1 MKWRQKVGRTFFRS
15 GESASARPPLSPAAS
30 ASARPSSARQHSIFA
45 LPSVALTP
53 ITPHSIR
60 NPPHLV
66 AAVAAACTA
75 LRTMPSHRLR
85 LASSPSRGRPDLQ
98 PPRRLPISAR
108 LIDHRPHCHPQT
120 NQGDTL
126 TSRRCRSPSTHLRSH
141 VDERSDPGGRNLPS
155 TPAAQPRASCI
166 CRCHPFPLPEG
177 RRVPP
182 APPWPPPSARPSSW
196 TPPPPPTFLMPMDG
210 RSRCRGRLR
219 PLAPPSSSSP
229 PRRCRRAAVA
239 KSPAS
244 LSPRCR
250 RISK

>member
-45 LPSVALTP
+45 LASVALTP

-108 LIDHRPHCHPQT
+108 LIDHRPHCHPRT
-120 NQGDTL
+120 NHRRHPNITAMSFPVYASPFPRRRAIG
-126 TSRRCRSPSTHLRSH
+126 SRRPQLALDASR
-141 VDERSDPGGRNLPS
+141 
-155 TPAAQPRASCI
+155 PAACLLHLSVP
-166 CRCHPFPLPEG
+166 PLP
-177 RRVPP
+177 P
-182 APPWPPPSARPSSW
+182 A
-196 TPPPPPTFLMPMDG
+196 
-210 RSRCRGRLR
+210 
-219 PLAPPSSSSP
+219 
-229 PRRCRRAAVA
+229 
-239 KSPAS
+239 
-244 LSPRCR
+244 
-250 RISK
+250 

>member
-1 MKWRQKVGRTFFRS
+1 LVVLFSALVNLPPRVRPSPQRPAHPPARLPLASIQFLPFPLLPSRQSLPIRSATLRTSSLLSPPPVQPF
-15 GESASARPPLSPAAS
+15 APCLLTDCALLPPLAAAAQISSRPADYRSPPAS
-30 ASARPSSARQHSIFA
+30 STTDPTVI
-45 LPSVALTP
+45 LEP
-53 ITPHSIR
+53 IT
-60 NPPHLV
+60 
-66 AAVAAACTA
+66 
-75 LRTMPSHRLR
+75 
-85 LASSPSRGRPDLQ
+85 
-98 PPRRLPISAR
+98 
-108 LIDHRPHCHPQT
+108 
-120 NQGDTL
+120 GDTL

-141 VDERSDPGGRNLPS
+141 IDERSDPGGRNLPS

-182 APPWPPPSARPSSW
+182 APPWPPPSARPGSW